1 VTVVEDAEEA
11 VSYASNPMKE
21 GIMPFIEVFT
31 REKLS
36 DEIRAKLAEELSNTA
51 MTVELGGPNES
62 AKLIDWMWFH
72 TMPADSWAVGGRF
85 DDTYVKGRKM
95 ALARIIAPQG
105 LLNTEVK
112 SRFIKEVA
120 RVLKA
125 ALGSEEDDN
134 GIWTMCV
141 EINDGQWGLGEKIPT
156 MSQFLDNLGVSE
168 QRRADMSARYPQK
181 R

>member
-1 VTVVEDAEEA
+1 
-11 VSYASNPMKE
+11 
-21 GIMPFIEVFT
+21 
-31 REKLS
+31 
-36 DEIRAKLAEELSNTA
+36 
-51 MTVELGGPNES
+51 
-62 AKLIDWMWFH
+62 
-72 TMPADSWAVGGRF
+72 
-85 DDTYVKGRKM
+85 
-95 ALARIIAPQG
+95 
-105 LLNTEVK
+105 VK

-168 QRRADMSARYPQK
+168 QRRAEMSARYPQK

>member
-1 VTVVEDAEEA
+1 
-11 VSYASNPMKE
+11 MKE
-21 GIMPFIEVFT
+21 EVMPFVEVFT

-36 DEIRAKLAEELSNTA
+36 DEVRTKLAEELSDTM
-51 MTVELGGPNES
+51 MTVEIGGPPES

-105 LLNTEVK
+105 LMNAELK
-112 SRFIKEVA
+112 SRAVREVA

-125 ALGSEEDDN
+125 ALGVGREEDDS
-134 GIWTMCV
+134 GIFTMCV
-141 EINDGQWGLGEKIPT
+141 EIDDGQWANGEKIL
-156 MSQFLDNLGVSE
+156 SLFQLIDDLGGNVSK
-168 QRRADMSARYPQK
+168 QRRAEMSARYPQK

>member
-1 VTVVEDAEEA
+1 
-11 VSYASNPMKE
+11 MKE
-21 GIMPFIEVFT
+21 GIMPFVEVFT

-36 DEIRAKLAEELSNTA
+36 DEIRAKLAEELSNTV
-51 MTVELGGPNES
+51 MTVEVGGPTES
-62 AKLIDWMWFH
+62 AKMIDWMWFH

-105 LLNTEVK
+105 LMNTELK
-112 SRFIKEVA
+112 SRAVKEVA

-125 ALGSEEDDN
+125 ALGVGREEDDT

-141 EINDGQWGLGEKIPT
+141 EIDDGQWAVGAKIPT
-156 MSQFLDNLGVSE
+156 LSQFLDNLGANVSE
-168 QRRADMSARYPQK
+168 QRRAEMSARYPQK

>member
-1 VTVVEDAEEA
+1 
-11 VSYASNPMKE
+11 
-21 GIMPFIEVFT
+21 MPFVEVFT

-36 DEIRAKLAEELSNTA
+36 GEIRAKLAEELSNTI
-51 MTVELGGPNES
+51 MTVEVGGPAES
-62 AKLIDWMWFH
+62 AKMIDWMWFH

-105 LLNTEVK
+105 LMNTELK
-112 SRFIKEVA
+112 SRAVKEVA

-125 ALGSEEDDN
+125 ALGVGREEEEDDT
-134 GIWTMCV
+134 GIFTMCV
-141 EINDGQWGLGEKIPT
+141 EIDDGQWAPGAKIPT
-156 MSQFLDNLGVSE
+156 LFQLLDNLGGNVSE
-168 QRRADMSARYPQK
+168 QRRAEMSARYPQK